1 MSFSAAK
8 TMVSGVV
15 VVLVMATAIA
25 SVSATAAGGVS
36 DCAGSASDAKPIM
49 EPSLAGF
56 EKMRVPNGVRV
67 NVPLTPTNTTVA
79 FPSHFPL
86 AVVDT
91 SGGPYKTGVAL
102 GQLLADDAKAFV
114 PNFIPDVA
122 AEIEAALKDS
132 RYEKYAKLLPSWF
145 IDAFLVDGIHAA
157 LRVTVWMTKKY
168 TPQRYLDEMQGF
180 ADGAGVEM
188 NDLLLLNAFPE
199 LIKAACTI
207 VIASG
212 EATAT
217 GGVSQLRA
225 LDFGLDLV
233 VWKYPVVV
241 AYTGSNAED
250 HGTVDF
256 VSVTFP
262 GFLGSITG
270 MNRNIGICEKAWF
283 MDPAK
288 NDSRFG
294 QPFPFT
300 IREVVE
306 FFSTVED
313 GVQHVKDS
321 RRTCSTFM
329 GIGGRSTSSNN
340 GLGGEILLTDHVNVT
355 EYTDTNYHDVFPEN
369 QTKGTPEHLVRP
381 GLVYVDKTLQP
392 SHDNC
397 TNALMDESYGQLDAA
412 VLIQNVLPQARTGD
426 LHAAVYE
433 FAADGS
439 TSTIFVG
446 FPGTDDA
453 DGSGKPIPAYQRS
466 FVRMDLDAIFGL
478 LSNK

>member
-1 MSFSAAK
+1 MA
-8 TMVSGVV
+8 
-15 VVLVMATAIA
+15 LVMATAF
-25 SVSATAAGGVS
+25 VSASAAEGGVS
-36 DCAGSASDAKPIM
+36 DCSGSASDAKPIM
-49 EPSLAGF
+49 EPSLASF

-67 NVPLTPTNTTVA
+67 NVPLTPTNATIA

-91 SGGPYKTGVAL
+91 SGGPYKTGFAL

-157 LRVTVWMTKKY
+157 LRATVWMTKMY
-168 TPQRYLDEMQGF
+168 TPQRYIDEMQGF
-180 ADGAGVEM
+180 ADGASVEM
-188 NDLLLLNAFPE
+188 NDMLLLNAFPE

-207 VIASG
+207 IIASG

-241 AYTGSNAED
+241 AYTGSKSD
-250 HGTVDF
+250 GTVDF
-256 VSVTFP
+256 VSVGFP

-270 MNRNIGICEKAWF
+270 MNRSIGICEKAWF

-306 FFSTVED
+306 FSSSVED
-313 GVQHVKDS
+313 GVQHVKES
-321 RRTCSTFM
+321 NRTCSTFM
-329 GIGGRSTSSNN
+329 GIGGKSITSNN

-355 EYTDTNYHDVFPEN
+355 EYTDTNYHDVFPES
-369 QTKGTPEHLVRP
+369 QTKGKPEHLVRP

-392 SHDNC
+392 SEENC
-397 TNALMDESYGQLDAA
+397 TNALMDMSYGQLDAA

-446 FPGTDDA
+446 FPGTNDA
-453 DGSGKPIPAYQRS
+453 DGSGTPIPAYQRG

-478 LSNK
+478 LSEE